1 MFHLA
6 AYTALLGTTVDTD
19 ISPLTDSVLLIQNG
33 HFVLQNDMYL
43 FAAYA
48 GSATLTRTRII
59 LPSFRVVTTPWI
71 RPISQATIPPNSP
84 NLADYT
90 GRPLRIK
97 ALEELQ
103 ISATSAI
110 AMGTERFTALL
121 ALGDTITAVPQGDT
135 FTLRGTST
143 TAAVANAWSQ
153 LTMAWQ
159 DTLPQGT
166 YTIVGLGHESTNAIA
181 CRLIVNGQP
190 WRPGSLSFNSFAN
203 RQNDLWLKGG
213 MGAWGQFR
221 SVAMPIPEVLCNA
234 ADAVHEVYLDFIR
247 SG

>member
-6 AYTALLGTTVDTD
+6 AYTALLSTTVDTD
-19 ISPLTDSVLLIQNG
+19 IAPLTDSVLLIQNS
-33 HFVLQNDMYL
+33 HFVLQSDMYL
-43 FAAYA
+43 FMAYA
-48 GSATLTRTRII
+48 MSATHTRTRII

-71 RPISQATIPPNSP
+71 RPISQATTTPNNP
-84 NLADYT
+84 NLADY
-90 GRPLRIK
+90 REHPLRIK

-103 ISATSAI
+103 ISATSGI
-110 AMGTERFTALL
+110 AMGNERYTALL
-121 ALGDTITAVPQGDT
+121 ALGDTITPPPVGDI

-159 DTLPQGT
+159 DTLPQGQ
-166 YTIVGLGHESTNAIA
+166 YAIVGLSHESANAIA

-190 WRPGSLSFNSFAN
+190 WRPGALSFTSFAN
-203 RQNDLWLKGG
+203 RTNDMFHRGG
-213 MGAWGQFR
+213 LGVWGTFR

-234 ADAVHEVYLDFIR
+234 ADAVHEVYLEFIR